1 MLFDYLVINYIHPD
15 LGIGLQNIR
24 NAWLLENE
32 PVKLTTTLHRGSL
45 IYRIPGSGKRIS
57 YRTLKKGLTKKQL
70 IIRRPLQL
78 LPF

>member
-1 MLFDYLVINYIHPD
+1 MLFEDLTINYVHPG

-24 NAWLLENE
+24 NAWLLENK

-45 IYRIPGSGKRIS
+45 IYRIPGSAKRIS
-57 YRTLKKGLTKKQL
+57 YRTLKKGLIKKQL
-70 IIRRPLQL
+70 IIRQPLQL

>member
-1 MLFDYLVINYIHPD
+1 MLFEYLVINYIHPG

-24 NAWLLENE
+24 NAWLPENE
-32 PVKLTTTLHRGSL
+32 PVKLTTTLHRGNL

-57 YRTLKKGLTKKQL
+57 YRTLKKGLIKKQL
-70 IIRRPLQL
+70 IIRQSLQL